1 MAALEPELVLEE
13 FVLDEDEVDDFAAG
27 DDVSFFAGALLS
39 VFAGAELSL
48 DFSPDF
54 SPDFS
59 LDLRSRFGFERLESD
74 LESLL

>member
-1 MAALEPELVLEE
+1 MAALELELELELLLE
-13 FVLDEDEVDDFAAG
+13 LLELLEPVDGLAAG
-27 DDVSFFAGALLS
+27 DDVSFFAGVLLS
-39 VFAGAELSL
+39 DLAGAELAL
-48 DFSPDF
+48 DV